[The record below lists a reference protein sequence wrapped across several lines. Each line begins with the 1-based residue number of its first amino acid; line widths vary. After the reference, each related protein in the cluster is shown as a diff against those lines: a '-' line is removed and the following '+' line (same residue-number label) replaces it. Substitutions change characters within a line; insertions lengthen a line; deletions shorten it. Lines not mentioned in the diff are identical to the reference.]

1 MIKVVTSKEMREMD
15 RQTIEDV
22 GIPGV
27 VLMENAGIGTFRVIQ
42 KLLDE
47 VENPLVFVFCGK
59 GNNGGDGFV
68 IARHLWD
75 CGVGVRIFIVGKP
88 EDLKGDALVN
98 FNILRKLNI
107 SINFLY
113 SGQELEEA
121 LEIQP
126 DLIVDALLG
135 TGIQGEVRGFMK
147 EVIQAINAYRC
158 PIVAVDVPSGLNAD
172 LPIVEGVAV
181 KADVTVTM
189 ALPKRCHVFYP
200 AKAHV
205 GELFIAD
212 IGIPHF
218 IRQTDEVKVQMVE
231 KTDIVLPERPRD
243 AHKYNCGKVAVLAG
257 SPGYTG
263 AAALTAEGALRIG
276 AGLVILAVPE
286 ELNPI
291 METKLTEVITRPYPS
306 KNNKTIDR
314 ASLPHL
320 QELLE
325 WCDVLAIGPGLGRAP
340 ENQEAIIELLKDFSK
355 PAVVDADALFAM
367 ANHPDILKQPRPHWI
382 ITPHHGEFLRLLP
395 NVTREQLKKE
405 LVDLSIDFSTR
416 HKINLLLKG
425 APSLVSDISGN
436 VFINST
442 GNPGLASGGTGD
454 VLTGFTAGLM
464 AQGLDP
470 AVAGYTA
477 NYLHGMCADKI
488 VEQTTEFTLT
498 ATDLIKCLGQVL
510 KEF

>member
-1 MIKVVTSKEMREMD
+1 
-15 RQTIEDV
+15 
-22 GIPGV
+22 
-27 VLMENAGIGTFRVIQ
+27 
-42 KLLDE
+42 
-47 VENPLVFVFCGK
+47 
-59 GNNGGDGFV
+59 
-68 IARHLWD
+68 
-75 CGVGVRIFIVGKP
+75 
-88 EDLKGDALVN
+88 
-98 FNILRKLNI
+98 
-107 SINFLY
+107 
-113 SGQELEEA
+113 
-121 LEIQP
+121 
-126 DLIVDALLG
+126 VDALLG

-147 EVIQAINAYRC
+147 EVIQAINACRC

-231 KTDIVLPERPRD
+231 
-243 AHKYNCGKVAVLAG
+243 NVLAG

-367 ANHPDILKQPRPHWI
+367 ANHPDII
-382 ITPHHGEFLRLLP
+382 GRLIHRFFNQTQDKP
-395 NVTREQLKKE
+395 AAERSAFPCFRYFWQRFYQLH
-405 LVDLSIDFSTR
+405 R
-416 HKINLLLKG
+416 
-425 APSLVSDISGN
+425 
-436 VFINST
+436 
-442 GNPGLASGGTGD
+442 
-454 VLTGFTAGLM
+454 
-464 AQGLDP
+464 
-470 AVAGYTA
+470 
-477 NYLHGMCADKI
+477 
-488 VEQTTEFTLT
+488 
-498 ATDLIKCLGQVL
+498 
-510 KEF
+510 